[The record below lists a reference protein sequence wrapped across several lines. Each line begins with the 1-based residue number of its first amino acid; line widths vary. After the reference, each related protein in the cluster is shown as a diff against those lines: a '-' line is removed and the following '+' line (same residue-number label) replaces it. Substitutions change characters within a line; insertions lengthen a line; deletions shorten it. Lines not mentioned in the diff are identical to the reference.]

1 MGQGK
6 RECIDNWTDFL
17 RGNKISEL
25 WNVLKIMLRYGFV
38 YVNKKNIRMIVCL
51 HDSLRKS
58 TSETEVKFFVFFSF
72 FIKFVLKTLIKSII
86 YC

>member
-6 RECIDNWTDFL
+6 REYIDNWTDFL

-38 YVNKKNIRMIVCL
+38 YVNKKNICMIVCL